1 MDSPDK
7 IEREIQIDAP
17 LGRVWGLVAEPGWW
31 IGDGD
36 RSGQQR
42 SRARGL
48 QIVDD
53 PRYGQF
59 PIRVESV
66 EPPHHASFRWASA
79 FPGEDPGAGK
89 STLIDFW
96 LSERDG
102 GTLLRVVESGF
113 ARQAHPGARGGN
125 AEGWEQQLVI
135 LKRRAERVSV

>member
-1 MDSPDK
+1 MDTPDR
-7 IEREIQIDAP
+7 IEREIKIDAQME
-17 LGRVWGLVAEPGWW
+17 RVWGLVAEPGWW

-36 RSGQQR
+36 RSGQRR
-42 SRARGL
+42 SSERGL

-59 PIRVESV
+59 PIRVLSL
-66 EPPHHASFRWASA
+66 EPPRHASFRWASA
-79 FPGEDPGAGK
+79 FPGEDPGDGN

-113 ARQAHPGARGGN
+113 AGVADASERDGN
-125 AEGWEQQLVI
+125 AKGWEEQLDI

>member
-31 IGDGD
+31 IG
-36 RSGQQR
+36 
-42 SRARGL
+42 
-48 QIVDD
+48 DD

-113 ARQAHPGARGGN
+113 ARLADPGARGGN